1 MFSTIV
7 ETVGIQGIMI
17 ITIIVLGLFVNL
29 FVIIADKVNNDKERY
44 LKNEDKKRKPKRS

>member
-7 ETVGIQGIMI
+7 ETVGVQGIMI

-44 LKNEDKKRKPKRS
+44 KNDDQKTKPKRS